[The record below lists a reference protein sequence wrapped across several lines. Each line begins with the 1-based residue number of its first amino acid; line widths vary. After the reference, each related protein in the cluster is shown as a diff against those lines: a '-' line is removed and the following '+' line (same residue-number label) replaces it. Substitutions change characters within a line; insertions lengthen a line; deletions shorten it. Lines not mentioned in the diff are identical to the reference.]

1 MKLYKATTGDYVLF
15 LDDAR
20 VPPGASSVTA
30 GTVLKL
36 HGIDGMYSHCTDDHG
51 GRYHPAALSEVEVVI
66 PV

>member
-1 MKLYKATTGDYVLF
+1 MKLYKAKAGDYVLL

-36 HGIDGMYSHCTDDHG
+36 HGIDGMYSHCTDDLG
-51 GRYHPAALSEVEVVI
+51 GRYHPAALSEVEIVT